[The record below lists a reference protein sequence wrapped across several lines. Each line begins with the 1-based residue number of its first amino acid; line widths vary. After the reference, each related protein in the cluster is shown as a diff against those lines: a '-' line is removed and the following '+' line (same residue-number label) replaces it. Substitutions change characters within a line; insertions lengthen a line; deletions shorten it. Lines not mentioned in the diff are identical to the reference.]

1 MHTRWL
7 TTVRWSLVSA
17 ALLVVGMAADA
28 PAPSVASVKEQP
40 KDDLGTAPTFS
51 QQSTGRR
58 LVGDGPLPKPGSY
71 SSAASKSP
79 TVRRPITMAE
89 ASWTYQKPEEKRE
102 LKLNDLIVV
111 VVDEKSQVNSEG
123 QMDRRKK
130 ADGTFALADWIGL
143 DGLAIRPDPQ
153 TEGEPTISGQM
164 QSKYRAE
171 SELETRDSMKFRIS
185 CRVVDIRPNG
195 NLIIEG
201 RRSIN
206 NNEDAWEMWLMGA
219 VRAED
224 VLPNNTVLSENVAE
238 LRIIKRESGHV
249 RDGYRRGFLMRFL
262 DRFSPI

>member
-7 TTVRWSLVSA
+7 IAARWPLVSA
-17 ALLVVGMAADA
+17 AILVVGVAADA
-28 PAPSVASVKEQP
+28 PTADLAPAP
-40 KDDLGTAPTFS
+40 DLAPGS
-51 QQSTGRR
+51 RPAVRR
-58 LVGDGPLPKPGSY
+58 L
-71 SSAASKSP
+71 
-79 TVRRPITMAE
+79 ITMAE

-102 LKLNDLIVV
+102 LRLNDLIVV
-111 VVDEKSQVNSEG
+111 VVDEKAQVTSEG
-123 QMDRRKK
+123 EMDRRKK
-130 ADGTFALADWIGL
+130 ADGTFTLAEWIGF
-143 DGLAIRPDPQ
+143 DGLAVRPDPQ
-153 TEGEPTISGQM
+153 SEGEPAVSGQM

-171 SELETRDSMKFRIS
+171 SELETRESMKFRIS

-195 NLIIEG
+195 NLIVEG

-206 NNEDAWEMWLMGA
+206 NNNEAWELWLMGA